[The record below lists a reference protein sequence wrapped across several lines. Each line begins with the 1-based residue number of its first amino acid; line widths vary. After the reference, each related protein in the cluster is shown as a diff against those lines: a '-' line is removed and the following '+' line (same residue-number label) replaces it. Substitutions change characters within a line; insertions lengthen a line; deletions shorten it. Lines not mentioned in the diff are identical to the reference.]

1 MAISGVN
8 TYNNVYENVYA
19 TKQKEETKETS
30 AAQKK
35 TDTEN
40 KGSLLSQLQDKYSKS
55 DIFPLQTS

>member
-8 TYNNVYENVYA
+8 TYNNAYENVYA

-35 TDTEN
+35 RIP
-40 KGSLLSQLQDKYSKS
+40 KIKAVC
-55 DIFPLQTS
+55 